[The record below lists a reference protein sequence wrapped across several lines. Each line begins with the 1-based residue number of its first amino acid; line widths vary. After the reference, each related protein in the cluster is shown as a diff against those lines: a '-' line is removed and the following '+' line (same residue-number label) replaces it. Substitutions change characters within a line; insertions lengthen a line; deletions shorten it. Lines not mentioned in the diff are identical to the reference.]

1 MKDKL
6 KKSGLVIKTLLN
18 TLYRRIRQD
27 PKGSDPDEIDMI
39 IVTGEGVIVNDTY
52 IDKERIETIVDEVL
66 KAEIQR
72 GIRTSDNSGEST
84 FRLPELGVVVRQKG
98 GVIKIGG
105 IEIQRKSW
113 LYKEISRLF
122 LQHSKR

>member
-1 MKDKL
+1 M
-6 KKSGLVIKTLLN
+6 
-18 TLYRRIRQD
+18 
-27 PKGSDPDEIDMI
+27 
-39 IVTGEGVIVNDTY
+39 NDTY

-122 LQHSKR
+122 VQHSKR